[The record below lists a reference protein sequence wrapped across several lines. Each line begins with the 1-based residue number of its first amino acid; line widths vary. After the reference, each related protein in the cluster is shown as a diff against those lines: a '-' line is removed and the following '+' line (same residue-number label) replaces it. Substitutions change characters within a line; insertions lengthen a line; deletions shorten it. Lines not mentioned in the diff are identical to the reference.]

1 MVQKS
6 PITQSPKLASLS
18 TATWGRK
25 RAMKGERV
33 ACWSSFFILDVRYFK
48 MVHAE
53 NKLLYF
59 TVLHD
64 YSTGKEAGSF
74 SISCNCLHRRPYRRL
89 IQAFAVCITCT
100 VQNGPGTDA
109 GERTILLLLFSTFDE
124 YHFQLKLLN
133 NRIIIVFLALAFSA
147 LKLSSCTT
155 CKFTATTIRAKS
167 PPPACFFC
175 SSLRDTYSTKVLA
188 LCERQRLVLDARCL
202 TSHPLSKRA
211 AMAGFFKVIYDW
223 LLRTFW

>member
-18 TATWGRK
+18 TATWGSK

-33 ACWSSFFILDVRYFK
+33 AFSSSFFILDVRYFNL
-48 MVHAE
+48 VHAE

-74 SISCNCLHRRPYRRL
+74 SISCNYLHRRPYRRL

-133 NRIIIVFLALAFSA
+133 TNRLSCFSLFCLEIIILHHLQI
-147 LKLSSCTT
+147 
-155 CKFTATTIRAKS
+155 TATTIRAKS

-175 SSLRDTYSTKVLA
+175 SSLRDTNSTKVLA